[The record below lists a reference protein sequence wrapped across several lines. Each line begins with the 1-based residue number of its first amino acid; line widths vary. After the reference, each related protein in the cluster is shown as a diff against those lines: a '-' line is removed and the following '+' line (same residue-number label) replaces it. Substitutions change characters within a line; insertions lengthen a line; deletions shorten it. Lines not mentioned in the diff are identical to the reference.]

1 MKRYKSSN
9 MASRKSEGRKGSF
22 FRWALISLIV
32 FVTGGG
38 IYLWFFTEVFSVR
51 EINMYEGTNLPVD
64 LLSKSAEEY
73 VGCNIFMIPLDNL
86 KEKLMEFSD
95 VSDIVFRRNLFHSI
109 NCYLKVRK
117 PVAAVLCGD
126 MREVDENGIMLSGRV
141 TEEGVDLP
149 LITGINDLDAES
161 GKQEL
166 KKALEVLGLLK
177 ECGFS
182 PARQLS
188 EIHIE
193 NEEITLVWMDIGSVI
208 RIGKEGFEERI
219 RKLKSVYSVLEE
231 QQSFPKMVDL
241 RFNRQ
246 VVIR

>member
-1 MKRYKSSN
+1 M
-9 MASRKSEGRKGSF
+9 
-22 FRWALISLIV
+22 V
-32 FVTGGG
+32 FITGGG
-38 IYLWFFTEVFSVR
+38 IYLWFFTDVFSVR

-73 VGCNIFMIPLDNL
+73 VGCNIFMIPLGNL
-86 KEKLMEFSD
+86 KAKLMEFND
-95 VSDIVFRRNLFHSI
+95 VADVVFKRNLFHSI
-109 NCYLKVRK
+109 NCYLKARK
-117 PVAAVLCGD
+117 PVAAVLCGGL
-126 MREVDENGIMLSGRV
+126 REVDENGVMLSGRI

-149 LITGINDLDAES
+149 LITGINDVNAEL

-166 KKALEVLGLLK
+166 KRALKVLGLLK

-188 EIHIE
+188 EIHVE
-193 NEEITLVWMDIGSVI
+193 NEEIILVWMDSGSVI
-208 RIGKEGFEERI
+208 RLGKEGFEERI
-219 RKLKSVYSVLEE
+219 RKLKNVYSVLKE